1 MHSHHL
7 QLNLKFRLGVR
18 KVTPTAIEKWSKIIN
33 AFRQN
38 GKNMQEHVDGVW
50 KNKEVLPDLRY
61 DVDSIADYLTL
72 KLGATKEEVTA
83 PSNRNKMSGGD
94 MTLEDCAFSQV
105 MQAKGKLREWITNIV
120 TSGDLFDRDEQGD
133 PAAEPPQDV
142 AIENYEPAL
151 EALVAEEEEVE
162 DAPSLENETLDDALL
177 RARAYLQKH
186 KIKKLNRESQ
196 EEYISRVAAIMMDG
210 KEARKK
216 RVAAMKN
223 VVPKTK
229 EKTDAEYAIAVAAQ
243 EQWNRMQGLKPV
255 RPTSILE
262 KHQGAEV
269 GRYYLCLYR
278 DVGYGGQDRTEMQHE
293 HYVRQFP
300 GLLEN
305 WQAVSLTCTL
315 K

>member
-1 MHSHHL
+1 
-7 QLNLKFRLGVR
+7 
-18 KVTPTAIEKWSKIIN
+18 
-33 AFRQN
+33 
-38 GKNMQEHVDGVW
+38 
-50 KNKEVLPDLRY
+50 
-61 DVDSIADYLTL
+61 
-72 KLGATKEEVTA
+72 
-83 PSNRNKMSGGD
+83 MSGVD

-216 RVAAMKN
+216 RVAAMKKCRSKDKREDRCRVRN
-223 VVPKTK
+223 SCCRSRTMGSNAGPKAC
-229 EKTDAEYAIAVAAQ
+229 EA
-243 EQWNRMQGLKPV
+243 N
-255 RPTSILE
+255 
-262 KHQGAEV
+262 
-269 GRYYLCLYR
+269 
-278 DVGYGGQDRTEMQHE
+278 QH
-293 HYVRQFP
+293 
-300 GLLEN
+300 
-305 WQAVSLTCTL
+305 T
-315 K
+315 